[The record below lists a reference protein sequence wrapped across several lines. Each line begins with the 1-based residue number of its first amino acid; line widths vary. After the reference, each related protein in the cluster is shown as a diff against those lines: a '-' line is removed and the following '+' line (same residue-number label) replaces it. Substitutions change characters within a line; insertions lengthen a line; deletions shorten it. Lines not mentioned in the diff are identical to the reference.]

1 MKGIDIYKPTIA
13 EKRIL
18 EVALN
23 PENYDMNIKD
33 RCKLA
38 KTSRETWYKAMNKKG
53 FIEVLNTLTMDILK
67 SKVSNIVNA
76 TYTFATTD
84 SKCASDRKIL
94 LTMAGLYT
102 EKKDI
107 ELSGVIKVNDPF
119 KDLTTEEL
127 KKLAN
132 CKDG

>member
-1 MKGIDIYKPTIA
+1 MTKVNEYIPTAA

-18 EVALN
+18 EVALD
-23 PENYDMNIKD
+23 PTSFSMNVEE
-33 RCKLA
+33 RCKAA
-38 KTSRETWYKAMNKKG
+38 KTSKVTWYKAMAKKP
-53 FIEVLNTLTMDILK
+53 FTDLINTLTMDMLK
-67 SKVSNIVNA
+67 GKVANVVNA
-76 TYTFATTD
+76 TYNFATTD

-107 ELSGVIKVNDPF
+107 ELIGAIKVNDPF

-132 CKDG
+132 NN